1 MNMSI
6 NKLVSIVMI
15 QKQHQKIV
23 IMMKR
28 NPNSKI
34 NLLQFN
40 IHKNVQKQRKEYKEQ
55 HVYYKLKIKNFKLL
69 QNVVQLMKKILEW
82 LFMKRRRKYIKNVKE
97 DLSIKL
103 QVRNSMMK
111 RGRLISK
118 MVGNDFILSN

>member
-97 DLSIKL
+97 EVSIKL